1 MAILLLPL
9 ASPVISLERK
19 MQLRAWGKL
28 SLFNEPLRSECTP
41 PVHPDRPISLVNLAN
56 CFHERFQSQGT
67 KGNLDEAIELSHV
80 ALVFLTLGHVDRVSA
95 QDRLTAYLKTKM

>member
-19 MQLRAWGKL
+19 MQLRAW
-28 SLFNEPLRSECTP
+28 
-41 PVHPDRPISLVNLAN
+41 DRPISLVNLAN